1 MTTKTSNM
9 SIGVKLRKLRQNKG
23 YSQEYM
29 AEILEISQKTYSN
42 MENEKATIS
51 VTTLKKL
58 AKELDVDLLELLS
71 DGKVIVQYNTSQDTS
86 TFNGVVNQNTSE
98 EIINNYKQ
106 IIEEF
111 KTIIDDLKE
120 QVKLKDQLLFKLSK

>member
-9 SIGVKLRKLRQNKG
+9 SIGGKLRKLRQNKG